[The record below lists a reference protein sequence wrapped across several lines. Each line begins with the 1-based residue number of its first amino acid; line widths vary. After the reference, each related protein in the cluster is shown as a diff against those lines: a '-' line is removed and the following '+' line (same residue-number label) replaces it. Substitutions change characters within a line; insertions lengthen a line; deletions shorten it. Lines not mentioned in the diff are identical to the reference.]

1 MELMGA
7 TRSWLCV
14 PEHFSNTHMHARVSY
29 LASRNDFQIVGKLTP
44 LDVDDSIKKL
54 KLRSTD
60 SVPSQYGFSHR

>member
-29 LASRNDFQIVGKLTP
+29 LASRNDFQIVGKLS

-54 KLRSTD
+54 KLTD